1 MSKGKK
7 YNTPRRFWKNMRN
20 KTKRPEYTTQW
31 WRLTN
36 PHVMGKDHKKH
47 KWFYRSKKWF
57 KEFDGGR
64 ISHQKMNKIELW
76 FWD

>member
-1 MSKGKK
+1 
-7 YNTPRRFWKNMRN
+7 
-20 KTKRPEYTTQW
+20 
-31 WRLTN
+31 
-36 PHVMGKDHKKH
+36 MGKDHKKH
-47 KWFYRSKKWF
+47 KWFYRNKKWF